1 MGEDGYRSGHE
12 ETLDDDE
19 LFAQLEAELGEDQS
33 TAYERDEGVQEMM
46 K

>member
-1 MGEDGYRSGHE
+1 MGEEGYRSAPA

-19 LFAQLEAELGEDQS
+19 LFAQLEAELEDDQS
-33 TAYERDEGVQEMM
+33 TAFERDDGVQEMM